1 MLVLEELQSGGG
13 ESSAG
18 RDLYLTLLFSTKP
31 LSRVMGQEGVFRN
44 TVVIHMFH
52 KTKQATKP
60 PLPSEVPIIKTRYP
74 GMK

>member
-1 MLVLEELQSGGG
+1 
-13 ESSAG
+13 
-18 RDLYLTLLFSTKP
+18 
-31 LSRVMGQEGVFRN
+31 MGQEGVFRN

-74 GMK
+74 GMKWTSPGGQEGVW

>member
-1 MLVLEELQSGGG
+1 MLVQEELEGGGG

-18 RDLYLTLLFSTKP
+18 RDPYLTLLFSTKT
-31 LSRVMGQEGVFRN
+31 LNRVMGQEGIFCN
-44 TVVIHMFH
+44 TVIHMFH
-52 KTKQATKP
+52 KTKQATNP